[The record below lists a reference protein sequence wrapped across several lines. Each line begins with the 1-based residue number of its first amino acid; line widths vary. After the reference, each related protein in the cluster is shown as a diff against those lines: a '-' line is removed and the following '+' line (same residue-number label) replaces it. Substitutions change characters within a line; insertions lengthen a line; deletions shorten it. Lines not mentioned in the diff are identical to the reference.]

1 MTKRILQF
9 GTSRFL
15 QAHVDLFVH
24 EARQSGQAVG
34 PITVVKT
41 TAGGPR
47 GNRIEALGSAKGFP
61 VRLRGNDNGRLVDEI
76 INVQSVNRAIDAN
89 KDWPGLIKIFSNETD
104 IVVSNVGDGGYE
116 LTRDDQLRP
125 HSLDTVP
132 AGFPAKLLALLIH
145 RFENGARPLL
155 VLPCELV
162 SSNGRVLRQILTGL
176 AEAWDEREAFNAWLA
191 GSVMFCDTL
200 VDRIVSESIEP
211 IGAVAEPYGLWAIKR
226 QPGFEP
232 PFQHPNIAYTD
243 DLEPFL
249 RLKLHILNL
258 GHTYLAQIWQAE
270 RRPPGETVREML
282 SELEIKHRLISLYDN
297 EVIPGFSAHGM
308 TEAATRYVATTLERF
323 ENPFLNHRVSDIA
336 QNHAIKI
343 ERRVNDFIAW
353 AKKPNPSLMLPR
365 LAELGG
371 AMQSPP

>member
-1 MTKRILQF
+1 MTQ
-9 GTSRFL
+9 
-15 QAHVDLFVH
+15 
-24 EARQSGQAVG
+24 
-34 PITVVKT
+34 
-41 TAGGPR
+41 
-47 GNRIEALGSAKGFP
+47 
-61 VRLRGNDNGRLVDEI
+61 
-76 INVQSVNRAIDAN
+76 
-89 KDWPGLIKIFSNETD
+89 IFSCETD

-125 HSLDTVP
+125 YSLDAVP

-145 RFENGARPLL
+145 RFENGSRPLL

-162 SSNGRVLRQILTGL
+162 SSNGRVLGQILAGL
-176 AEAWDEREAFNAWLA
+176 AEAWGEGEAFKAWLA

-232 PFQHPNIAYTD
+232 PFRHPNVTYTD

-258 GHTYLAQIWQAE
+258 GHTYLAQIWLAE
-270 RRPPGETVREML
+270 RRPSDETVRGML
-282 SELEIKHRLISLYDN
+282 SDLDIRRRLISLYDN
-297 EVIPGFSAHGM
+297 EVVPGFNAHDM
-308 TEAATRYVATTLERF
+308 MEAATRYVATTLERF
-323 ENPFLNHRVSDIA
+323 ENPFLNHRISDIA
-336 QNHAIKI
+336 QNHGIKI

>member
-24 EARQSGQAVG
+24 EARQSGQAIG

-47 GNRIEALGSAKGFP
+47 GSRIEALGSAKGFP
-61 VRLRGNDNGRLVDEI
+61 VRLRGYDNGRLVDEI

-116 LTRDDQLRP
+116 LARDDQLRP
-125 HSLDTVP
+125 HSLDVMP

-176 AEAWDEREAFNAWLA
+176 AEAWGEREAFNAWLA

-211 IGAVAEPYGLWAIKR
+211 IGAVAEPYGFWAIKR

-232 PFQHPNIAYTD
+232 PFQHPNITYTD

-258 GHTYLAQIWQAE
+258 GHTYLAQIWLAE
-270 RRPPGETVREML
+270 RRPSDETVRGML
-282 SELEIKHRLISLYDN
+282 SNLDIRHRLISLYDN
-297 EVIPGFSAHGM
+297 EIIPGFGAHDM
-308 TEAATRYVATTLERF
+308 MEAATRYVATTLERF